1 MWHCHRQAAFH
12 PHPALPLEEA
22 FEGRFFVPSPRGRES
37 KAPGSVSCL
46 KKATLVSLEE
56 GGFGWGQPL
65 RLHMSVVEKE

>member
-1 MWHCHRQAAFH
+1 MWRCHRQAAFQ

-65 RLHMSVVEKE
+65 RLHMSVVEKG